1 VKPRVRCATL
11 NGYVGLARSVG
22 IDPDPVLRGVGL
34 NPADLTVPDKWVP
47 ASDVARALDVSARE
61 SHHPDFGL
69 KLAELRRLST
79 LGPISVVLREEPD
92 LRSALDL
99 LTRYQQSYNEALHMQ
114 VTEADGLATAR
125 LWFEFGEPA
134 PSRQALE
141 LATAVLYGIMR
152 AFLGADWHPLSVCF
166 SHKAPADLETHRQ
179 TFGARLQFE
188 HEFTGMVFFAK
199 DLDAPNAMSDPM
211 LRAYTQKFLQSLPTP
226 GNATTIERVKELVEM
241 LLPLG
246 RCSMD
251 HIARTLDV
259 DPRTLRRHL
268 ADQQQSFSGILHDTR
283 ARMAERYMHNDRYSL
298 TDISQQ
304 LGFAAPSAFTRWFR
318 QQFGSSP
325 QEWRR
330 AAAR

>member
-1 VKPRVRCATL
+1 M
-11 NGYVGLARSVG
+11 GL
-22 IDPDPVLRGVGL
+22 DPDSVLHGVGL
-34 NPADLTVPDKWVP
+34 SPADLTVPDKWVP
-47 ASDVARALDVSARE
+47 AADVARVLDVSAR
-61 SHHPDFGL
+61 
-69 KLAELRRLST
+69 
-79 LGPISVVLREEPD
+79 GPISVVLREEPD

-99 LTRYQQSYNEALHMQ
+99 LTRYQQNYNEALHMR
-114 VTEADGLATAR
+114 VTEADGLATTR

-134 PSRQALE
+134 PSRQPLE
-141 LATAVLYGIMR
+141 LASAVLYGIMR

-166 SHKAPADLETHRQ
+166 SHKAPDDLTAYQ
-179 TFGARLQFE
+179 QMFGARLQFE

-268 ADQQQSFSGILHDTR
+268 ADQEQSFSRILHDTR
-283 ARMAERYMHNDRYSL
+283 ARMAERYMHNERYSL

-325 QEWRR
+325 RDWRR
-330 AAAR
+330 ASSR